1 VKRFSAADA
10 KYAYSAD
17 HAAIGSVE
25 PGEVFEVESV
35 EGWSNYFRRPEDFTP
50 ESYAAADA
58 VKWAVSG
65 PFGVAGA
72 EAGGAVAVTIH
83 AIEVTTP
90 GVVVYGAYDDA
101 IDPGSWWDDETAV
114 DLYATAD
121 GGVRFDERTTLAAD
135 PAVGCLAVAPTEGSL
150 HAKLQGRFGGNLD
163 CRLIRAGATVVLPS
177 EHAGAGLYF
186 GDCKALMGDGEIV
199 APPEIGALVRASAE
213 PRPRPPSLEWPRV
226 ETADARTTL
235 VSGTPL
241 EWCARQ
247 AFRALLNWILEEHDL
262 ARHRAALLLAMV
274 AHAGICQISNT
285 DFTASC
291 TAPRDAFAA
300 YAAS

>member
-1 VKRFSAADA
+1 MKRFRARDVT
-10 KYAYSAD
+10 YAYSAE
-17 HAAIGSVE
+17 HAQIGTVE
-25 PGEVFEVESV
+25 PGEVFEVECV
-35 EGWSNYFRRPEDFTP
+35 EGWSSFFRRPEDFTP

-58 VKWAVSG
+58 VKWAVTG
-65 PFGVAGA
+65 PIGVAGA
-72 EAGGAVAVTIH
+72 EPGGVVAVTIH
-83 AIEVTTP
+83 AVEPTTP

-101 IDPGSWWDDETAV
+101 VDPADWWDDEDAV
-114 DLYATAD
+114 DLYATED
-121 GGVRFDERTTLAAD
+121 GRVRFDERTTLAAD
-135 PAVGCLAVAPTEGSL
+135 PAVGCLATAPASGTL

-163 CRLIRAGATVVLPS
+163 CRHLRAGATVVLPS
-177 EHAGAGLYF
+177 EHAGAGLYL

-213 PRPRPPSLEWPRV
+213 PRPRPPSFEWPRI
-226 ETADARTTL
+226 ETPEARATL

-247 AFRALLNWILEEHDL
+247 AFRALLSWILEEHDL
-262 ARHRAALLLAMV
+262 PRHRAALLLAMV

-285 DFTASC
+285 NFTASC

-300 YAAS
+300 YRVS